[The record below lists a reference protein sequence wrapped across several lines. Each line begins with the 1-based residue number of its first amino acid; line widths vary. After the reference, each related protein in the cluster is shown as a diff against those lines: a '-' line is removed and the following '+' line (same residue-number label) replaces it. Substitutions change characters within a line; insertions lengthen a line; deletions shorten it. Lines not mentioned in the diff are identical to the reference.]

1 MRSNKKQERYQLAP
15 DPREDNKVNKK
26 IYTKMVC
33 KKWSGVEK
41 EADKEYPHP

>member
-26 IYTKMVC
+26 YIQ
-33 KKWSGVEK
+33 KWSAEK